1 MHEVNNDLMILLMQ
15 ISTQTYSPNR
25 NRNKVAIITPRIRLK
40 RHNKISLHSFP
51 TVDNILWNNQLIVQ
65 WGASKELEMYSHL
78 SWNPLENSVLLP
90 PVCWLKKALAVNQS
104 VFTFIFQSLEFLW
117 NNKDFAALTASS
129 INSREIF
136 KLFTLEIR
144 RTSSILN

>member
-1 MHEVNNDLMILLMQ
+1 MFRLSSGL
-15 ISTQTYSPNR
+15 ISPPSLPHYISVVKYAWSKQWSHDIIDANIHT
-25 NRNKVAIITPRIRLK
+25 NKLT
-40 RHNKISLHSFP
+40 KIEIKLQSLHQCKLPAQETQS
-51 TVDNILWNNQLIVQ
+51 LI
-65 WGASKELEMYSHL
+65 
-78 SWNPLENSVLLP
+78 PLENSVLLL

-129 INSREIF
+129 INLREIF

-144 RTSSILN
+144 RTSSIFN